1 MISADKKIERLL
13 LAARMYYE
21 ENKTQSE
28 IAAALGVSRPLV
40 SVLLNEARAC
50 GIVTITVNDIR
61 VTEDVLTKKL
71 TQGFNVARVI
81 IVPDEDIGDNTNKAL
96 AERAYR
102 ELFTNESDAA
112 SLGVG
117 WGSMLDKMV
126 SYAETLPDV
135 KKGEG
140 RIFPLVGG
148 INSVIRSYHTNELVR
163 VLALKSGKRPTFLYI
178 PALLDSNSDLELTK
192 RTEPY
197 TLIEREWAA
206 MQAAVVS
213 LSSFPSYPDLGV
225 KSFYGSRL
233 AERRAVGRILAYY
246 FDINGQI
253 IPPLDET
260 ALQIPLEMLRRTKVT
275 VLCSCH
281 VKAEAV
287 AGCLRLGI
295 ADTVMLP
302 FSLAARTAEL
312 I

>member
-1 MISADKKIERLL
+1 MIPADKKIERLL
-13 LAARMYYE
+13 QAARMYYE
-21 ENKTQSE
+21 QGKTQSE
-28 IAAALGVSRPLV
+28 IASELGVSRPLV
-40 SVLLNEARAC
+40 SVMLNEARAC

-61 VTEDVLTKKL
+61 VTEDVLTQKL
-71 TQGFNVARVI
+71 TQGFGVARVI

-96 AERAYR
+96 AERAYQ
-102 ELFTNESDAA
+102 ELFTHENEA
-112 SLGVG
+112 SALGVG
-117 WGSMLDKMV
+117 WGSMMDNIV
-126 SYAETLPDV
+126 GYAETLPDV

-206 MQAAVVS
+206 MQEAVVS
-213 LSSFPSYPDLGV
+213 LSNFPSYPDLGV
-225 KSFYGSRL
+225 KSFYGNRL
-233 AERRAVGRILAYY
+233 TEQRAVGRILAYY
-246 FDINGQI
+246 FDVHGRIIN
-253 IPPLDET
+253 PVEET
-260 ALQIPLEMLRRTKVT
+260 ALQIPLELLRKTKLT
-275 VLCSCH
+275 VLCSGH
-281 VKAEAV
+281 VKPEAV

-302 FSLAARTAEL
+302 FSLAARTAEM